1 MLVKSG
7 GMQRK
12 RSMRNVGL
20 AIVTLMGAT
29 ALLRLSGLTLAS
41 QDQPAPV
48 PPVTA
53 PAVPPAA
60 SPAVPPAPTPI
71 AAPDPLSTLA
81 FLTGTWRGTVGQ
93 DHVEEIWSAPS
104 GDSIVGTF
112 RWVSA
117 GKTTLYELLSIKA
130 EGEDAVLRLR
140 HFNAKF
146 EPWKGEC
153 DGVAALKAIAI
164 EPTKVIFENATQA
177 GGIAGVDYRTENN
190 TLFITVRF
198 ADANHPALEF
208 ELHKVK

>member
-29 ALLRLSGLTLAS
+29 ALVCLSGLTLAS

-48 PPVTA
+48 PP
-53 PAVPPAA
+53 AVPPAA
-60 SPAVPPAPTPI
+60 SPAVPPAP
-71 AAPDPLSTLA
+71 DPLSKLA

-208 ELHKVK
+208 ELQKAQ